1 MLPRTLEES
10 SAFPDPPRGS
20 SRASDRTNWRDGS
33 RETDRSCKTV
43 DTRSADGG
51 CCRGPLRN
59 RQRFRI
65 RREGQVGLQIGP
77 TGETEAAR
85 LIVPAK
91 PLILVVL
98 TEDVAE
104 DP

>member
-1 MLPRTLEES
+1 MTLYVPGAAPKAVMFRVEPRVAPAVREMV
-10 SAFPDPPRGS
+10 PRLKLV
-20 SRASDRTNWRDGS
+20 DR
-33 RETDRSCKTV
+33 
-43 DTRSADGG
+43 
-51 CCRGPLRN
+51 
-59 RQRFRI
+59 
-65 RREGQVGLQIGP
+65 P

>member
-1 MLPRTLEES
+1 MVPRLKLV
-10 SAFPDPPRGS
+10 
-20 SRASDRTNWRDGS
+20 DR
-33 RETDRSCKTV
+33 
-43 DTRSADGG
+43 
-51 CCRGPLRN
+51 
-59 RQRFRI
+59 
-65 RREGQVGLQIGP
+65 P
-77 TGETEAAR
+77 TGETEGAR